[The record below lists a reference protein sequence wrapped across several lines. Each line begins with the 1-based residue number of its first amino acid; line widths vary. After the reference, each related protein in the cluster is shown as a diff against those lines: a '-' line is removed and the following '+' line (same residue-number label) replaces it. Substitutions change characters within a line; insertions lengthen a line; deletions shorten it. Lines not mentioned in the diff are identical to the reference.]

1 MPTEVKK
8 EVSLE
13 DATRA
18 LSDGLGTGYRVTAK
32 TDSTLRV
39 FRNPVIWGT
48 VSMSWAGGK
57 TTFRVRPG
65 GFLLV
70 GILNALYTVPK
81 VHHVLRRAFPEA
93 A

>member
-8 EVSLE
+8 AVSLDE
-13 DATRA
+13 ATRA
-18 LSDGLGTGYRVTAK
+18 LSDALGTRYRITAK

-48 VSMSWAGGK
+48 VSMSWAGGR

-81 VHHVLRRAFPEA
+81 VRHVLRRAFGDA